1 MEAELISHSGLGGR
15 SWGVLGWGWGG
26 QRVQATGFILQ
37 DEVLSRS
44 FVNVLIDLCPQT
56 SPIRSSVT

>member
-15 SWGVLGWGWGG
+15 SWGGLGGG
-26 QRVQATGFILQ
+26 QRVQAAGFILQ